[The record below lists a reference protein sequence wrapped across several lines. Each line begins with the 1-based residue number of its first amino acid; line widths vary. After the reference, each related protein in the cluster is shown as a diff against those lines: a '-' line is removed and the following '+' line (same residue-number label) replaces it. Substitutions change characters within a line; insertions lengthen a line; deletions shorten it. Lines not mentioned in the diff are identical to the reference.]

1 MKKENPQAHRFGNV
15 IIYPVRYSFIL
26 HNERRNKLPHRVNE
40 HFIRDDN
47 DLYNTRE
54 YILNNPLKW
63 FFDEDNLKRDCS
75 IWEYS

>member
-1 MKKENPQAHRFGNV
+1 
-15 IIYPVRYSFIL
+15 
-26 HNERRNKLPHRVNE
+26 VNE